1 MKYDRLKRA
10 AEQIK
15 MPDSL
20 RESILDKCDDIS
32 AASKNNAAAP
42 NEHVFTVERVKSHP
56 IRRTIAAV
64 AACAVVVGGL
74 GYTAHLAVNRS
85 GVDPETDMSEMQAN
99 PILEAL
105 DDLLSREFN
114 VIQKVPIDESIAE
127 DMSDPS
133 TTGAK
138 KSIIPSEEQRKA
150 IIDIISEY
158 EWTEITDEEYTA
170 NNDTRRF
177 LLLLEAFESLQTVDD
192 QYAGI
197 FWDLVINA
205 DGFVEFCCEEQLE
218 TGTFSS
224 TFYRVEN
231 SEELA
236 ERILNVFASEAETE
250 PETEAPTELETDFCT
265 LADFE
270 NTMYKEMGYSSA
282 SLSQEQR
289 SAIAE
294 LFRGLDFEP
303 SPAERVCNL
312 PAYYFSAG
320 NKLIYF
326 YYYGTVEVRSGDSVY
341 FFETDFEAVDSGLN
355 SILYDG
361 KVITGSDLLCDNF
374 LNEDVRIHAIKSYEN
389 LSLSPRS
396 IAIAA
401 AVLANITFRPAEFDD
416 IQSFITTPESDWF
429 DRKMGFD
436 NIELRILSDTTSWNM
451 IIYDGGKINIVEA
464 SNISDKENMT
474 VVSNYYIANTAEL
487 YTNLCGAIPELIG
500 TASAPFGHIYMRGDV
515 MVNGELL
522 TEENAKAVSNLF
534 IGFKWD
540 NEQTAD
546 TFPEDDLV
554 YTIEAG
560 ELTVIVYED
569 GTVAYSHATD
579 KAGDTDGRVHIFHG
593 LTKPETMAEPMVI
606 HEIEF
611 YLNEQRMN

>member
-10 AEQIK
+10 AEHIK

-32 AASKNNAAAP
+32 AASKNNTPAD
-42 NEHVFTVERVKSHP
+42 NEQVFTVERVKSHP
-56 IRRTIAAV
+56 IRRTLAAV

-74 GYTAHLAVNRS
+74 GYTAHLAVRRS
-85 GVDPETDMSEMQAN
+85 GADPATDMSEMQAN

-158 EWTEITDEEYTA
+158 EWTEITDEEYIA

-250 PETEAPTELETDFCT
+250 EVTEAPTDLETDFCT

-282 SLSQEQR
+282 TLSQEQR

-303 SPAERVCNL
+303 SPANKVYQS

-326 YYYGTVEVRSGDSVY
+326 YYYGTVEVRSGDNTQ

-361 KVITGSDLLCDNF
+361 QVIKGSDLLCDNF
-374 LNEDVRIHAIKSYEN
+374 LNKNVRIHSLKSYED
-389 LSLSPRS
+389 LSISPES
-396 IAIAA
+396 IAAVA
-401 AVLANITFRPAEFDD
+401 EVLAETTFRPVEDTND
-416 IQSFITTPESDWF
+416 YISEPESDFYNKKTGFEYIEIRDVTDLNKGWTMDIF
-429 DRKMGFD
+429 DYGRVDIYVFD
-436 NIELRILSDTTSWNM
+436 EDNLMRTRYLTNTT
-451 IIYDGGKINIVEA
+451 
-464 SNISDKENMT
+464 
-474 VVSNYYIANTAEL
+474 EL
-487 YTNLCGAIPELIG
+487 YINLCGAIPELAG
-500 TASAPFGHIYMRGDV
+500 TDSAPFGYIYKRGDV
-515 MVNGELL
+515 TVNGELL

-534 IGFKWD
+534 VGFKWD

-546 TFPEDDLV
+546 DFPEKDLK
-554 YTIEAG
+554 YTIEADN
-560 ELTVIVYED
+560 LTVKVYEN

-579 KAGDTDGRVHIFHG
+579 KAGDADGRVHIYPG
-593 LTKPETMAEPMVI
+593 LTKPETMAEPLVI